1 MKTMKDYHDLYLKWD
16 VLLLAKV
23 FLKNRKNSIKNYELC
38 SSHYFS
44 GPALS
49 WDAILKMAKVK
60 LKLISDP
67 DIYIFFKK
75 IQEAEF
81 LIFLID
87 IVNPKISILN
97 LMDENKN
104 QNILYT

>member
-1 MKTMKDYHDLYLKWD
+1 
-16 VLLLAKV
+16 
-23 FLKNRKNSIKNYELC
+23 
-38 SSHYFS
+38 
-44 GPALS
+44 
-49 WDAILKMAKVK
+49 MAKVK

-67 DIYIFFKK
+67 DMYMFFKK